1 MSYVDNNLI
10 QGETVLHKARLHWF
24 IYVPSAVLLV
34 LGIGTWIAGDDNVK
48 ALGAVFALAGVWLG
62 LKALIAV
69 WSVEMAVTNKR
80 VIVKT
85 GLIARNTLEL
95 NHAKIESYKVD
106 QSIMGRLLGFG
117 DLTIVGTGATHEPVR
132 LIDDPLLFRRK
143 AIEIMD
149 VLQDPQRRV

>member
-24 IYVPSAVLLV
+24 IYVPSAILLM
-34 LGIGTWIAGDDNVK
+34 LGIGTWIAGDEKVK

-69 WSVEMAVTNKR
+69 WSVEMAITNKR

-95 NHAKIESYKVD
+95 NHSKIESYKVD

-117 DLTIVGTGATHEPVR
+117 DLTIVGTGATHEPIR

>member
-24 IYVPSAVLLV
+24 IHAPGAFLLL
-34 LGIGTWIAGDDNVK
+34 LGIATWIAADENAQ
-48 ALGAVFALAGVWLG
+48 ALGTVLFAAGLWLG

-69 WSVEMAVTNKR
+69 WSVEMAITNKR

-85 GLIARNTLEL
+85 GLISRSTLEL

-117 DLTIVGTGATHEPVR
+117 NLTIVGTGATHEPVR
-132 LIDDPLLFRRK
+132 MIDDPLLFRRK

-149 VLQDPQRRV
+149 ALQNEQRRT